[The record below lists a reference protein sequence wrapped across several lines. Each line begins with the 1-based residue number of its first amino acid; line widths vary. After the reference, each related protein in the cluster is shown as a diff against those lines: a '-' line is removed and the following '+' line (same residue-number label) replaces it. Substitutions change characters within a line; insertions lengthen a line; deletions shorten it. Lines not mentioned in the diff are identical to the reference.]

1 LRLVGSLR
9 KMTILLL
16 LDRFFHQRVAA
27 HRSPRASN
35 LLASASL
42 FRRIFVKQ
50 VFGSCCA
57 IAVLLLALGASTLVS
72 AQSASATPD
81 PFVSQITSSP
91 AGDTFNPFASF
102 AGDISANGRFVVFE
116 SNGDVAT
123 EKIPT
128 RNPDGSVNP
137 SARNNEDGN
146 REIFLLDYAQR
157 RIFQL
162 TDTKNVLKASA
173 TPTPTPSPSASPT
186 PTPSPT
192 PADPAQT
199 EIEISNNHPM
209 ISFEPTLVGGTRV
222 YTIVFSSNAP
232 NPASFGGTG
241 SAALS
246 ADANQEIWI
255 YQVPAVADVDLT
267 TGDDFFLNLAGG
279 TFTQIT
285 TTPASRPPTA
295 GATGVLPFVADDNRE
310 ATIND
315 DGTLIAFISTRN
327 LVGTGNTDGNPELF
341 FRNVPG
347 GTFVQ
352 ATNTA
357 DTLDGVKIV
366 SRFQQNPSLSS
377 SGNRVA
383 FISTANLTGANDDD
397 GRGKGNAE
405 VYVADFTGS
414 GLTAIRQV
422 TRTKSETTGAFVGSS
437 VNLLGPGRR
446 LSRDGALIG
455 LESRA
460 VDPKANDTAT
470 NTSAPAIFV
479 YNVAADSFVQVG
491 LRALSGTDIR
501 HFPTFTDYTGTV
513 PGTLVFSSAL
523 NFKTD
528 GSFPAADQDATGLN
542 PTRQPQIFITDL
554 PVSSTST
561 FKRLT
566 TNPSSSLASDV
577 PIRPLAS
584 GKRNRMTFSL
594 TSAELGGGN
603 ADLSVEVYYLLSPTV
618 TTELSGT
625 PLSFFAKASIFP
637 VNDAP
642 PAGSPSPSPT
652 PTPTPGTIAF
662 GLAPGEM
669 GIVRSTVALAPADK
683 VGAGGAEAKRSPIL
697 PVELNGVSVSINGAA
712 AGLYFVGNA
721 SKEIHFV
728 VPIGLSTGVATFVIN
743 NNGTV
748 IRGSLNIVPAQPDIF
763 TVPPGPGG
771 RAVVCNIT
779 NAGSGCITEPFGVTT
794 AEAGTG
800 TQIATKLEIHLT
812 GVRGAK
818 ASEVSVTIGTTA
830 IAATTVINNVSL
842 FGEDLIT
849 IILPASLAGAGDVP
863 VIVTVTKSG
872 TFMSRD
878 AATAPK
884 IRIN

>member
-1 LRLVGSLR
+1 
-9 KMTILLL
+9 M
-16 LDRFFHQRVAA
+16 
-27 HRSPRASN
+27 
-35 LLASASL
+35 
-42 FRRIFVKQ
+42 KQ
-50 VFGSCCA
+50 VFGFCCA
-57 IAVLLLALGASTLVS
+57 LALLMLAFGTSTLVS

-81 PFVSQITSSP
+81 PFVTQITSS
-91 AGDTFNPFASF
+91 ASGDIFNQFASF
-102 AGDISANGRFVVFE
+102 AGDITANGRFVVFE
-116 SNGDVAT
+116 SNGNVAT
-123 EKIPT
+123 Q
-128 RNPDGSVNP
+128 N
-137 SARNNEDGN
+137 RNNADGN

-162 TDTKNVLKASA
+162 TNTKNVLKASA
-173 TPTPTPSPSASPT
+173 TPTPTPTPSPSASPT

-192 PADPAQT
+192 PADPTQT
-199 EIEISNNHPM
+199 EIEISNNRPM

-232 NPASFGGTG
+232 SAASFDGAG

-255 YQVPAVADVDLT
+255 YQLPAVPDVDLT
-267 TGDDFFLNLAGG
+267 TGDDFFQNLAGG

-285 TTPASRPPTA
+285 NTPASRAPTA
-295 GATGVLPFVADDNRE
+295 GATGVSPFVADDNRE
-310 ATIND
+310 AAIND
-315 DGTLIAFISTRN
+315 DGTIIAFISTRN

-341 FRNVPG
+341 FRNVALG
-347 GTFVQ
+347 AFVQ

-357 DTLDGVKIV
+357 DAVDGVKII

-377 SGNRVA
+377 SGNRVS
-383 FISTANLTGANDDD
+383 FISTANLAGGNDDD

-414 GLTAIRQV
+414 GLANVKQV
-422 TRTKSETTGAFVGSS
+422 TRTKSETTGTFAGSS

-460 VDPKANDTAT
+460 ADPKANDSAT
-470 NTSAPAIFV
+470 NASAPAIFV
-479 YNVAADSFVQVG
+479 YNVTGDSFVQVG

-513 PGTLVFSSAL
+513 PGALVFSSAL

-566 TNPSSSLASDV
+566 NNPGGSLTTDV
-577 PIRPLAS
+577 PIRPIAS

-603 ADLSVEVYYLLSPTV
+603 ADLSIEVYYLLSPTV
-618 TTELSGT
+618 TTELSAT

-642 PAGSPSPSPT
+642 PVASPSPSPT

-662 GLAPGEM
+662 GLAPGEI
-669 GIVRSTVALAPADK
+669 GIVRSTVVLAPADK
-683 VGAGGAEAKRSPIL
+683 VGAGGPEADHSPIL
-697 PVELNGVSVSINGAA
+697 PVELIGVSVSINGAA

-721 SKEIHFV
+721 TKEIHFV
-728 VPIGLSTGVATFVIN
+728 VPIGLPTGVATFVIN

-763 TVPPGPGG
+763 TIPPGPGG
-771 RAVVCNIT
+771 RAVVCNVT

-800 TQIATKLEIHLT
+800 NQIPTKLEIHVT
-812 GVRGAK
+812 GVRGATP
-818 ASEVSVTIGTTA
+818 SQVGVTIGTTV
-830 IAATTVINNVSL
+830 IAATTVTNNVNM

-863 VIVTVTKSG
+863 VIVTVTKNG
-872 TFMSRD
+872 TFMSRETT
-878 AATAPK
+878 TAPR